1 MKSEDKLTKK
11 LKRSWKW
18 IKEVVKER
26 DYLSDEIKLFESFRS
41 EVAKLFKAEKDINL
55 TILLELI
62 RSGKEGQTR

>member
-1 MKSEDKLTKK
+1 M
-11 LKRSWKW
+11 
-18 IKEVVKER
+18 KER